1 MMPPRCKLWRLPR
14 RAISR
19 RSTSKEAGIAN
30 QTGRETSGSETGT
43 VLSGTNARVLAEQFS
58 SREHDA
64 FRVPYLSDKAPED
77 EFHGQ
82 AVKTVA

>member
-1 MMPPRCKLWRLPR
+1 MLPNRLRRPR
-14 RAISR
+14 RTSISR
-19 RSTSKEAGIAN
+19 RAASEASCGGLLCRA
-30 QTGRETSGSETGT
+30 QTPVR
-43 VLSGTNARVLAEQFS
+43 AEQFS
-58 SREHDA
+58 SMEHDA